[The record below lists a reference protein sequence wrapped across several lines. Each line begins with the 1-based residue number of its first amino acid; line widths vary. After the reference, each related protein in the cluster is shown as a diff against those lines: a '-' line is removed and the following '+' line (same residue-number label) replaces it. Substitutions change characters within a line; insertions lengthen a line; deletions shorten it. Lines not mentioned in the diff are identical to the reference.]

1 MNLKENY
8 DGCDVQLYLDRIG
21 FKGMPKVDVETLYE
35 LQRQHVKSVPYENL
49 EIMAG
54 KELTLDIPSVYK
66 KIVQRH
72 RGGYCFELNGLFG
85 WMLRQLG
92 FSVTE
97 HYGRWLRG
105 EPIQYPTRR
114 HRVLRVKLNGLQY
127 ICDVGVGMTAPREPL
142 VLKFN
147 EVQTSVGE

>member
-54 KELTLDIPSVYK
+54 KELTLDIPSV
-66 KIVQRH
+66 
-72 RGGYCFELNGLFG
+72 
-85 WMLRQLG
+85 
-92 FSVTE
+92 
-97 HYGRWLRG
+97 
-105 EPIQYPTRR
+105 
-114 HRVLRVKLNGLQY
+114 
-127 ICDVGVGMTAPREPL
+127 
-142 VLKFN
+142 
-147 EVQTSVGE
+147 